1 MIELKALK
9 KSFDS
14 FEINVDL
21 KIKKGE
27 IVGILGEN
35 GSGKTSLLK
44 MIAGITKADSGKI
57 YGENENV
64 SMIFQELCL
73 LNNLNVYSNISLP
86 LKIKNIKNDSWINE
100 LLRFFDLE
108 KYKKFYPYML
118 SGGQRQKVA
127 IARALVTKPN
137 LILCDEPTSALDA
150 NFSKEFCD
158 LILEINKKFNTSI
171 LVISHELSTIKR
183 ICNRVV
189 ILEKGKIVDEI
200 SIKKSDDIKISSY
213 IDYIKKELNS
223 W

>member
-14 FEINVDL
+14 FEINIDL

-27 IVGILGEN
+27 IIGILGEN

-44 MIAGITKADSGKI
+44 MIAGIIKADNGKI
-57 YGENENV
+57 YGENTNI

-73 LNNLNVYSNISLP
+73 LNNLNVYNNINLP
-86 LKIKNIKNDSWINE
+86 LKIKNIKNDTWINE
-100 LLRFFDLE
+100 LLSFFDLE

-118 SGGQRQKVA
+118 SGGQKQKVA
-127 IARALVTKPN
+127 IARALITKPN

-171 LVISHELSTIKR
+171 LIISHELSTIKR
-183 ICNRVV
+183 ICDRVI
-189 ILEKGKIVDEI
+189 ILEKGKIIDEI
-200 SIKKSDDIKISSY
+200 TIKKSDDKKINSY

-223 W
+223 